1 MEENCCYGH
10 PWLSHCRVNNEW
22 LVFFDT
28 VKMDD
33 NFHKIRAVCGHPKEE
48 NIDLFNSL
56 ESKNIN
62 DEYL

>member
-10 PWLSHCRVNNEW
+10 PWSSHYRINNEW
-22 LVFFDT
+22 LVYYHLVRIGD
-28 VKMDD
+28 VMYE
-33 NFHKIRAVCGHPKEE
+33 IRPVCSHSKEA

-62 DEYL
+62 VEYL

>member
-10 PWLSHCRVNNEW
+10 PWSSHCRVNNQW
-22 LVFFDT
+22 LAC
-28 VKMDD
+28 
-33 NFHKIRAVCGHPKEE
+33 FHFVRIGDIMYEIRPVCSHPKED
-48 NIDLFNSL
+48 NLDLFNSL